1 MKTLKL
7 VFFLLISLN
16 TFSQP
21 FELSGIIKDSDSDE
35 KLGGV
40 HIELI
45 NQNQGSNYNTI
56 SNLNGEFLIQE
67 IDAGTYQIITSY
79 VGYKGVKQLQ
89 TINDNIRIAIPL
101 EKELINLGEV
111 VVSSMKQQQKIKE
124 ISAPLEIVS
133 KEQIE
138 LASSFTAS
146 DVLAKEPGVS
156 LARDGIW
163 ATGINIRGLSQQR
176 IVMLVDGNRIET
188 ATDLMA
194 SMSFFDMDDIERIEV
209 IKGASSSLYGTGAM
223 GGIVNVIT
231 SHPTFSSS
239 TYFNGSVN
247 GGYNTVNELF
257 TNKLT
262 FNLGSKKWYA
272 SISGSTR
279 DANNINT
286 PKGEIPNS
294 QFSDIS
300 ISANAGYKLK
310 ENQIVELKYQY
321 FDADNVGIPG
331 GDAFPGPA
339 TATYSDAKRWMLS
352 ANYEITDISDQF
364 KKFNFRY
371 FHQYII
377 RDVNLNPNVVSYN
390 ADSTQRTTPQL
401 FTPSG
406 AHTTDGGQLQTDW
419 SFGQNNNFSI
429 GFDVWRRKVETS
441 REKYIQVDVLDPT
454 GNILVTNNIVR
465 GETPIPESCFGSAG
479 IYYQNEQKFLNDDLK
494 LILGGRLDGIRIANQ
509 EALDYDY
516 LIVNGTRNDTPPN
529 QRITFE
535 ENEEYKLSWSA
546 NLGLLY
552 SLVPDIDVSFNAG
565 RSFRA
570 PSLEESFKYID
581 LGNMVRLGD
590 PNLDPEQGYSMD
602 LGLRI
607 WKPKFSFRVNGFVN
621 WLSDMIVEESGEF
634 IYSYTTGVVDTIPA
648 LINRNVDKARLYGV
662 DFNFQ
667 YNFYR
672 NFVLHGTGS
681 YVRGED
687 TQNDTNLPLIPPMN
701 GSLGLRY
708 NLPKYGGVDLQAIGF
723 ADQDKV
729 AEGELETKGYAR
741 FDLRLYSSFINV
753 DFAKVKFLGGIEN
766 IGDRAYSNHLATN
779 RGSITIEP
787 GRNFYIKMKVLF

>member
-1 MKTLKL
+1 MKTIKL

-16 TFSQP
+16 TFSQT
-21 FELSGIIKDSDSDE
+21 FEFSGIVKDSESDE
-35 KLGGV
+35 RLGDV
-40 HIELI
+40 HIQLI
-45 NQNQGSNYNTI
+45 NQKEGGNYNTI
-56 SNLNGEFLIQE
+56 SKLNGEFSIQGIE
-67 IDAGTYQIITSY
+67 PGNYQIITSY
-79 VGYKGVKQLQ
+79 LSYKGYNELHEINADIQLD
-89 TINDNIRIAIPL
+89 ISLDKA
-101 EKELINLGEV
+101 LINLGEV
-111 VVSSMKQQQKIKE
+111 VVSSMKQEQKIKE
-124 ISAPLEIVS
+124 IPAPLEIVT
-133 KEQIE
+133 KEKIE

-146 DVLAKEPGVS
+146 DVLATEPGVS
-156 LARDGIW
+156 LARDGVW

-239 TYFNGSVN
+239 TYFKGSLK
-247 GGYNTVNELF
+247 GGYSTVNELF

-262 FNLGSKKWYA
+262 FNSGSKKWYA
-272 SISGSTR
+272 SVSGSTR

-286 PKGEIPNS
+286 PNGEIPNS

-300 ISANAGYKLK
+300 LSANAGYKVK
-310 ENQIVELKYQY
+310 ENQVFELKYQY
-321 FDADNVGIPG
+321 FDADDVGIPG

-352 ANYEITDISDQF
+352 ANYAITDISDQL
-364 KKFNFRY
+364 KKFNLRY
-371 FHQYII
+371 FHQYIL
-377 RDVNLNPNVVSYN
+377 RDVDLSPNAVSYN

-406 AHTTDGGQLQTDW
+406 THTTDGGQLQTDW
-419 SFGQNNNFSI
+419 SFGQNNSLI
-429 GFDVWRRKVETS
+429 LGLDVWRRKVETS
-441 REKYIQVDVLDPT
+441 REKYIQMEVLDPT
-454 GNILVTNNIVR
+454 GNVLVTNNIVR

-479 IYYQNEQKFLNDDLK
+479 IYFQNEQKLLNDDLK
-494 LILGGRLDGIRIANQ
+494 LILGGRLDGIRIANEQ
-509 EALDYDY
+509 ALDYDY
-516 LIVNGTRNDTPPN
+516 LIINGTRNDTPPN

-552 SLVPDIDVSFNAG
+552 SLMEDFDISFNAG

-607 WKPKFSFRVNGFVN
+607 WKPKFHFKIDGFVN

-634 IYSYTTGVVDTIPA
+634 IYSYTSGVVDTIPA
-648 LINRNVDKARLYGV
+648 LINSNVDKARLYGV

-667 YNFYR
+667 YNLYR

-708 NLPKYGGVDLQAIGF
+708 NIPKYGGVDLQAIGF

-766 IGDRAYSNHLATN
+766 IGDRAYRNHLATN

-787 GRNFYIKMKVLF
+787 GRNFYVKMKVLF